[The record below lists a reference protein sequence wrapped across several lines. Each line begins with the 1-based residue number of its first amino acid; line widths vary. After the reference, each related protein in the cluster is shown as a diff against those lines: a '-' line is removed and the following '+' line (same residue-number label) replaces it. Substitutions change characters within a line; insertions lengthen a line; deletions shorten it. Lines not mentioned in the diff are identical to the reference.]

1 MLSVGSEA
9 VKAKV
14 IALYAVVLSNA
25 NHRRQNV
32 RRGEANRVCG
42 LTAPLLNPISSPS
55 PSPRPALSARP
66 TASVRIRS
74 TVAKFLHNFLLPFPI
89 SRSSARREIFQPTA
103 HPPRST
109 LTNMVKNR
117 SKTIYNPINHPAE
130 SRFRVVTAKMLTLA
144 SAQRVY
150 VLENVR
156 RARGWEKFLPTSPLS
171 LSLCRAGARYGVVLR
186 FERERGEEAVRQS
199 RNARKRASD
208 SIGRP
213 IPSISPLPIQSGVI
227 RCEDFRASAGQF
239 P

>member
-156 RARGWEKFLPTSPLS
+156 RARGWEKFLPTLPLS
-171 LSLCRAGARYGVVLR
+171 LSLSSRSQ
-186 FERERGEEAVRQS
+186 VRS
-199 RNARKRASD
+199 RVA
-208 SIGRP
+208 
-213 IPSISPLPIQSGVI
+213 
-227 RCEDFRASAGQF
+227 F
-239 P
+239 

>member
-1 MLSVGSEA
+1 MDRDIHVFIRLRDRMLSVGSEA

-89 SRSSARREIFQPTA
+89 SRSSGRREIFQP
-103 HPPRST
+103 
-109 LTNMVKNR
+109 
-117 SKTIYNPINHPAE
+117 
-130 SRFRVVTAKMLTLA
+130 LTLLDP
-144 SAQRVY
+144 R
-150 VLENVR
+150 
-156 RARGWEKFLPTSPLS
+156 
-171 LSLCRAGARYGVVLR
+171 LR
-186 FERERGEEAVRQS
+186 IWLKTDQ
-199 RNARKRASD
+199 KRFTT
-208 SIGRP
+208 R
-213 IPSISPLPIQSGVI
+213 
-227 RCEDFRASAGQF
+227 
-239 P
+239 